1 MKNIQ
6 FQNIDYFYLL
16 LIIPVLVMLYI
27 WVIRRQRP
35 KIIHSTTQFLN
46 SFPKS
51 NRIYLEHFPFVLLML
66 SIIGI
71 VIALARPQTSS
82 TRQEISTEGIDIV
95 VAIDVSTSMLAEDV
109 KPNRIEAAKETAKE
123 FIKKRVNDR
132 IGLVV
137 FSGESYTQCP
147 VTIDHSVLLNLIDK
161 INAGMI
167 IDGTAIGMGLA
178 TSISRL
184 KDSKAKSKVII
195 LLTDGINNTGII
207 SPITATDIAKTFGV
221 KVYTIGLGTKGMA
234 PYPVKTP
241 FGTQYQYVD
250 VKIDDQ
256 LLTYIAQSTGGKY
269 FRATNRKSLEKIYS
283 DIDLMEKTKINVAYF
298 TKKQDLFYPFIT
310 SSLILFSISILLK
323 MTLLKRLP

>member
-51 NRIYLEHFPFVLLML
+51 NRIYLEHLPFVLLLL

-71 VIALARPQTSS
+71 VVALARPQTSS

-323 MTLLKRLP
+323 ITLLKRLP

>member
-16 LIIPVLVMLYI
+16 FIIPILIVLYI
-27 WVIRRQRP
+27 WIVRKQRP
-35 KIIHSTTQFLN
+35 KIVHSTANFLK
-46 SFPKS
+46 SFPTS
-51 NRIYLEHFPFVLLML
+51 GRIYLQHVPFSLLIL
-66 SIIGI
+66 AIIGI
-71 VIALARPQTSS
+71 IIALARPQSTS
-82 TRQEISTEGIDIV
+82 TRKEVDTEGIDIV

-123 FIKKRVNDR
+123 FIKKRPNDR
-132 IGLVV
+132 IGLVI

-147 VTIDHSVLLNLIDK
+147 VTIDHSVLINLIDK
-161 INAGMI
+161 IKAGMI

-178 TSISRL
+178 TSVSRL

-207 SPITATDIAKTFGV
+207 SPRTATDIAQTFGI

-256 LLTYIAQSTGGKY
+256 LLTYIAQATSGRY
-269 FRATNRKSLEKIYS
+269 FRATNRKSLEKIYT
-283 DIDLMEKTKINVAYF
+283 DIDSMEKTKINVAYF
-298 TKKQDLFYPFIT
+298 TKKQDHYLPFVLG
-310 SSLILFSISILLK
+310 SMFLFSISVFLK
-323 MTLLKRLP
+323 LTILKRLP

>member
-16 LIIPVLVMLYI
+16 LLIPIMTALYI
-27 WVIRRQRP
+27 WIIRKQRP
-35 KIIHSTTQFLN
+35 KIIHSATKFIGA
-46 SFPKS
+46 FPKS
-51 NRIYLEHFPFVLLML
+51 SRIYLEHIPFALLML
-66 SIIGI
+66 SIAGI

-82 TRQEISTEGIDIV
+82 TRQEVNTEGIDIV

-161 INAGMI
+161 IKAGMI

-207 SPITATDIAKTFGV
+207 SPVTATDIAKTFGI

-256 LLTYIAQSTGGKY
+256 LLTYIAQTTGGKY
-269 FRATNRKSLEKIYS
+269 FRATNRQSLEKIYS
-283 DIDLMEKTKINVAYF
+283 DIDAMEKTKINVAYF
-298 TKKQDLFYPFIT
+298 TKKHDLFYPLVL
-310 SSLILFSISILLK
+310 SSLILFSLSILLRI
-323 MTLLKRLP
+323 TFLKRLP

>member
-6 FQNIDYFYLL
+6 FQHIEYFYLL
-16 LIIPVLVMLYI
+16 LILPILILLYI
-27 WVIRRQRP
+27 WIIRKQRP
-35 KIIHSTTQFLN
+35 KLVHSAANFIK
-46 SFPKS
+46 SFPTS
-51 NRIYLEHFPFVLLML
+51 SRIYLQHIPFSLLML

-71 VIALARPQTSS
+71 IIALARPQSTS
-82 TRQEISTEGIDIV
+82 TRKEIDTEGIDIV

-123 FIKKRVNDR
+123 FIKKRPNDR
-132 IGLVV
+132 IGLVI

-147 VTIDHSVLLNLIDK
+147 VTIDHTVLINLIDK
-161 INAGMI
+161 IKAGMI

-178 TSISRL
+178 TSVSRL

-207 SPITATDIAKTFGV
+207 SPRTATDIAQTFGI

-256 LLTYIAQSTGGKY
+256 LLTYIASATGGKY

-283 DIDLMEKTKINVAYF
+283 DIDNMEKTKINVAYF
-298 TKKQDLFYPFIT
+298 SKKRDHYFPFV
-310 SSLILFSISILLK
+310 FGSILLFSFSIFLK
-323 MTLLKRLP
+323 LTILKRIP

>member
-1 MKNIQ
+1 MNNIE
-6 FQNIDYFYLL
+6 FQNIDYLYLL
-16 LIIPVLVMLYI
+16 AIIPILIVLYH
-27 WVIRRQRP
+27 WKIRKQRP
-35 KIIHSTTQFLN
+35 QILHSQAAIFAN
-46 SFPKS
+46 FPKS
-51 NRIYLEHFPFVLLML
+51 YRIYLQDVPFYLVLIGLAG
-66 SIIGI
+66 II
-71 VIALARPQTSS
+71 IALARPQSSS
-82 TRQEISTEGIDIV
+82 TRKEVETEGIDIV

-123 FIKKRVNDR
+123 FIKRRPNDR
-132 IGLVV
+132 IGLVI

-147 VTIDHSVLLNLIDK
+147 VTIDHSVLLKLIDK
-161 INAGMI
+161 IKAGMI

-207 SPITATDIAKTFGV
+207 SPKTATDIAITFGI

-234 PYPVKTP
+234 PYPVQTP

-256 LLTYIAQSTGGKY
+256 LLTYIAQATGGKY
-269 FRATNRKSLEKIYS
+269 FRATNRKSLEDIYNE
-283 DIDLMEKTKINVAYF
+283 IDKMEKTKINVAYF
-298 TKKQDLFYPFIT
+298 TKKQDHFQPLVMF
-310 SSLILFSISILLK
+310 SLVLIAVSLLLK
-323 MTLLKRLP
+323 YTIFKKLP